1 MRKCADQFHLNNLC
15 FDRPLNLLFCAYCK
29 TLIEY
34 QFSTFTCAPLDH
46 TPGGPCFDFRHTL
59 SILAQELMSSYFTKP
74 KDWSFNN
81 WCPLICFQG
90 AQSRRNSQIHLLI
103 SWSEFCHLWNNVS
116 SFKKDHVYY
125 IWLANANISYNYVEY
140 LVWYMIAKGIILLIA
155 NIK

>member
-1 MRKCADQFHLNNLC
+1 MHTVKHWLSTSFLLLHVL
-15 FDRPLNLLFCAYCK
+15 PLIIHQA
-29 TLIEY
+29 TPVLI
-34 QFSTFTCAPLDH
+34 LD
-46 TPGGPCFDFRHTL
+46 THTL
-59 SILAQELMSSYFTKP
+59 PILAQELMSSYFTKP

-103 SWSEFCHLWNNVS
+103 SWSEFCHLWNNIS

>member
-46 TPGGPCFDFRHTL
+46 TLGVPCFDFRHTL

-81 WCPLICFQG
+81 WCPLICFQE
-90 AQSRRNSQIHLLI
+90 AQSRKKTLRFTSQSPGQNFAIFETTLAPLKKTTFIISGLLMQI
-103 SWSEFCHLWNNVS
+103 F
-116 SFKKDHVYY
+116 
-125 IWLANANISYNYVEY
+125 
-140 LVWYMIAKGIILLIA
+140 LVWYMIARGIILLTA